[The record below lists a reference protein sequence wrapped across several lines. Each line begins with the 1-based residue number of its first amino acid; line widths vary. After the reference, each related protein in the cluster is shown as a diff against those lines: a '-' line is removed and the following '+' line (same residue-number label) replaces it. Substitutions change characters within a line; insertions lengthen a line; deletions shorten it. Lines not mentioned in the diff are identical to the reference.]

1 MPTVPEFPDLFLK
14 FEKNHACP
22 VKSVNFFRV
31 PDVEKM
37 KKFVFF
43 FSNFFPS
50 VTIFD
55 HDKRQ

>member
-1 MPTVPEFPDLFLK
+1 MPTVPKFPDLFLK

-55 HDKRQ
+55 NDKRQ